1 MHNHDAVFFPR
12 TAPDASLCSR
22 PVTRAQPAESL
33 AGAPVARTLQPTFE
47 QLALPTPPELRA
59 ALHAGLLAP
68 VPHIAPRFFYDDLG
82 SRLFAAITA
91 LPEYYPTRTE
101 AALLRRHLP
110 AIAAAAPVQ
119 GATLIDLGAGNCEK
133 ATALFDVVHPQRY
146 VAVDI
151 SVEFLR
157 DSLQRLQRLH
167 PQVAMHGIGTDFSAR
182 LELPAT
188 LGRSRR
194 LFFYPGSSI
203 GNFTPPEAIAFL
215 RSVRQ
220 YMLDGGVLW
229 IGVDLQKSADVLEL
243 AYDDPLGVTAAF
255 NKNVLLHVNRL
266 AGTDF
271 ALADWRHVARYDAQ
285 PGRIEMHLEAVRD
298 VQVAWPGGKRAFA
311 AGERIHT
318 ENSYKHTLGGFT
330 ELLAAAGLRS
340 VGHWT
345 DANGWFAFFVA
356 VPASA

>member
-1 MHNHDAVFFPR
+1 M
-12 TAPDASLCSR
+12 
-22 PVTRAQPAESL
+22 
-33 AGAPVARTLQPTFE
+33 
-47 QLALPTPPELRA
+47 A
-59 ALHAGLLAP
+59 ALHAGLSAP
-68 VPHIAPRFFYDDLG
+68 IAHIAPRFFYDELG

-119 GATLIDLGAGNCEK
+119 GATIVDLGAGNCEK
-133 ATALFDVVHPQRY
+133 AAPLFAAVHPQRY

-151 SVEFLR
+151 SVDFLR
-157 DSLQRLQRLH
+157 ESLDRLQRLH
-167 PQVAMHGIGTDFSAR
+167 PHTAMHGVGTDFSAR

-188 LGRSRR
+188 LPRGRR

-220 YMLDGGVLW
+220 YMLDGGALW
-229 IGVDLQKSADVLEL
+229 IGVDLQKPSNVLEL

-255 NKNVLLHVNRL
+255 NKNVLRHVNRL
-266 AGTDF
+266 AATDF
-271 ALADWRHVARYDAQ
+271 AIADWRHVAHYDAAL
-285 PGRIEMHLEAVRD
+285 GRIEMHLQAERD
-298 VQVAWPGGKRAFA
+298 VRVTWPGGERSFA
-311 AGERIHT
+311 AGDRIHT

-330 ELLAAAGLRS
+330 DLLAEAGLRS

-356 VPASA
+356 VPASS